1 MSTQQ
6 EEVLISMADQL
17 GQLNK
22 DLAVVR
28 VKVEEFSKTNIT
40 ELTTEQFYV
49 EIDKDL
55 IVVLDKMQ
63 IYDNV
68 VEEYKDSMKTK
79 A

>member
-1 MSTQQ
+1 MST
-6 EEVLISMADQL
+6 EVLISMADQL
-17 GQLNK
+17 GQLNR
-22 DLAVVR
+22 DLATVR

-40 ELTTEQFYV
+40 ELATEQFYA

-55 IVVLDKMQ
+55 TVILDKMK

-68 VEEYKDSMKTK
+68 VGEYKNSMKTK